1 MFLLKKKTSSTENVD
16 QALEKKD
23 YYPVVHVANSLRSYQ
38 KQLVNKEVDSLQEL
52 REVQLSF
59 DKVLEDNNVL
69 KEKLNSFNS
78 IFETVGLESGKFD
91 NVKKEIVS
99 TVEDAQKKVQGLK
112 TSSVE
117 VQDRFQEMQ
126 SIFTDFQVSV
136 KKIEDCMNQIISIAN
151 QTNMLA
157 LNASIEAARAG
168 EQGKGFAVVAE
179 EVRNLAAKSATAAS
193 ETAELI
199 EDSIHKVNA
208 GSKIAEET
216 ANALGEI
223 TRAVEESEGIIHGI
237 SEASNYQ
244 ATAIAQINQAIDQVS
259 QVVQNNSA
267 TSEECAAASIELSN
281 QATHMQ
287 ELLRTYNLGDDA
299 GDTFQNFTEEMDT
312 YSGEE
317 PYINL
322 DEGFGKY

>member
-168 EQGKGFAVVAE
+168 EQGKGFAVVAD
-179 EVRNLAAKSATAAS
+179 EVRNLATKSDEAAKSTTALIESTMRAVENGTEIATATASSLEAVVRQAQEITDGIAKITQASDEQAEAITQVTLGVDQISTVVQTNSATA
-193 ETAELI
+193 
-199 EDSIHKVNA
+199 
-208 GSKIAEET
+208 
-216 ANALGEI
+216 
-223 TRAVEESEGIIHGI
+223 EES
-237 SEASNYQ
+237 A
-244 ATAIAQINQAIDQVS
+244 
-259 QVVQNNSA
+259 A
-267 TSEECAAASIELSN
+267 TSEELSG
-281 QATHMQ
+281 QARLLD
-287 ELLRTYNLGDDA
+287 ELLEQFSLRVD
-299 GDTFQNFTEEMDT
+299 
-312 YSGEE
+312 
-317 PYINL
+317 
-322 DEGFGKY
+322 

>member
-179 EVRNLAAKSATAAS
+179 EVKKLADEIKGLVSTVDISIKDVETGTEKLNTGIAASQEALQESLQNVDATYETFDRITDAAGGADAVQQQIAQAAEKAGKELSEVSKSFDQMESQYRNVLEHIEKAGDLGTTKSAMFES
-193 ETAELI
+193 MDHMLSQI
-199 EDSIHKVNA
+199 EPMIK
-208 GSKIAEET
+208 
-216 ANALGEI
+216 
-223 TRAVEESEGIIHGI
+223 
-237 SEASNYQ
+237 
-244 ATAIAQINQAIDQVS
+244 
-259 QVVQNNSA
+259 
-267 TSEECAAASIELSN
+267 
-281 QATHMQ
+281 
-287 ELLRTYNLGDDA
+287 
-299 GDTFQNFTEEMDT
+299 EM
-312 YSGEE
+312 E
-317 PYINL
+317 N
-322 DEGFGKY
+322 

>member
-179 EVRNLAAKSATAAS
+179 EVKKLADEIKGLVSTVDISINDVEAGTEKLNTGIVASQEALQESLQNVDAT
-193 ETAELI
+193 
-199 EDSIHKVNA
+199 
-208 GSKIAEET
+208 
-216 ANALGEI
+216 
-223 TRAVEESEGIIHGI
+223 
-237 SEASNYQ
+237 Y
-244 ATAIAQINQAIDQVS
+244 
-259 QVVQNNSA
+259 
-267 TSEECAAASIELSN
+267 
-281 QATHMQ
+281 
-287 ELLRTYNLGDDA
+287 
-299 GDTFQNFTEEMDT
+299 
-312 YSGEE
+312 
-317 PYINL
+317 
-322 DEGFGKY
+322 

>member
-168 EQGKGFAVVAE
+168 EQGKGFAGRGE
-179 EVRNLAAKSATAAS
+179 K
-193 ETAELI
+193 
-199 EDSIHKVNA
+199 A
-208 GSKIAEET
+208 G
-216 ANALGEI
+216 
-223 TRAVEESEGIIHGI
+223 R
-237 SEASNYQ
+237 
-244 ATAIAQINQAIDQVS
+244 
-259 QVVQNNSA
+259 
-267 TSEECAAASIELSN
+267 
-281 QATHMQ
+281 
-287 ELLRTYNLGDDA
+287 
-299 GDTFQNFTEEMDT
+299 
-312 YSGEE
+312 
-317 PYINL
+317 
-322 DEGFGKY
+322 

>member
-91 NVKKEIVS
+91 KVKKEIVS

-179 EVRNLAAKSATAAS
+179 EVKKLADEIKGLVSTVDISINDVEAGTEKLNTGIVASQEALQESLQNVDATYETFARITDAAGGADAVQQQIAQAAEEAGKELSEVSKSFDQMESQYRNVLEHIEKAGDLGTTKSAMFES
-193 ETAELI
+193 MDHMLSQI
-199 EDSIHKVNA
+199 EPMIK
-208 GSKIAEET
+208 
-216 ANALGEI
+216 
-223 TRAVEESEGIIHGI
+223 
-237 SEASNYQ
+237 
-244 ATAIAQINQAIDQVS
+244 
-259 QVVQNNSA
+259 
-267 TSEECAAASIELSN
+267 
-281 QATHMQ
+281 
-287 ELLRTYNLGDDA
+287 
-299 GDTFQNFTEEMDT
+299 EM
-312 YSGEE
+312 E
-317 PYINL
+317 N
-322 DEGFGKY
+322 

>member
-157 LNASIEAARAG
+157 LNASIESARAG
-168 EQGKGFAVVAE
+168 EAGRGFAIVAE
-179 EVRNLAAKSATAAS
+179 QIRQLAEQTKNAVENISSIVHDFVDGAALASDAMENSASLVESGVSLINAAKQSGQ
-193 ETAELI
+193 
-199 EDSIHKVNA
+199 KV
-208 GSKIAEET
+208 T
-216 ANALGEI
+216 
-223 TRAVEESEGIIHGI
+223 
-237 SEASNYQ
+237 
-244 ATAIAQINQAIDQVS
+244 VS
-259 QVVQNNSA
+259 V
-267 TSEECAAASIELSN
+267 
-281 QATHMQ
+281 
-287 ELLRTYNLGDDA
+287 
-299 GDTFQNFTEEMDT
+299 EEMDVKIDDIDHVT
-312 YSGEE
+312 RDAADYSEKIVQIVTNVQTICAESMESLKHVDETGAEGTKE
-317 PYINL
+317 IATLVELVESIKAMAADLNEVINM
-322 DEGFGKY
+322 